1 MLSCTTSAA
10 DVATT
15 PSPENLVKQVLT
27 SLETTDEPGL
37 KRLLICA
44 LPFPFKPAP
53 SFRLTSCAGLR
64 VE

>member
-1 MLSCTTSAA
+1 MTKRHLQYLCFHA
-10 DVATT
+10 
-15 PSPENLVKQVLT
+15 LVKQVLT

-44 LPFPFKPAP
+44 LRFPFKPAP

-64 VE
+64 VK